1 MRSFDPENAVGGG
14 LVAIFLDEVKTGAHD
29 RGSREEGQQDSD
41 NPGLKRALHGM
52 RCRVPEAN
60 TSEEFR
66 PNYCLFSGRK
76 FR

>member
-1 MRSFDPENAVGGG
+1 MLSLIHIYDC
-14 LVAIFLDEVKTGAHD
+14 
-29 RGSREEGQQDSD
+29 GSREEGEKDGD

-66 PNYCLFSGRK
+66 PNYCLFSDRNSGK
-76 FR
+76 GQLVE